1 MILDKMDFFYNTT
14 ADSTGYLAANE
25 VLGSNASGTGQIRDL
40 ASLDN
45 FGGSRKFYLN
55 IEGVSNLAGGTTPT
69 MTINLCS
76 DSAVGFATAKVTN
89 YTTGSIAQANLAG
102 TRTKILLPDGVK
114 QFSRIE
120 WTVTGSPT
128 SGGTFKAFLSAE

>member
-25 VLGSNASGTGQIRDL
+25 VLGGTVSGVGQIRDL

-45 FGGSRKFYLN
+45 FGGHRKVYLN
-55 IEGVSNLAGGTTPT
+55 IEGAANLTGGTTPT
-69 MTINLCS
+69 LTVALCS

-89 YTTGSIAQANLAG
+89 YSSGSIAAASVAG
-102 TRTKILLPDGVK
+102 TRIKVLLPDGVK
-114 QFSRIE
+114 QYSRME
-120 WTVTGSPT
+120 WTLTGSPT
-128 SGGTFKAFLSAE
+128 GGGTFKAFLSVE